1 MKTLS
6 FLISLWLCTTL
17 AAQTVTTD
25 TNVMIPQRNASG
37 TNTPRNILGSANLWE
52 AIGINGSGV
61 LTSLTLWDMSTLIT
75 GRAAGRV
82 LAVNSG
88 NSGFEFIAGVAVTDG
103 DKGDI
108 SVTDSGAVWSIDT
121 GAVTTADIFD
131 GTITNAD
138 IAAGAAIALSKLAT
152 DPLARA
158 NHTGTQTLSTISDAG
173 TLAGLSAV
181 ASAQIT
187 DGTIVN
193 ADISASSAIADTKL
207 ATISTAGKVSD
218 SALSSNVG
226 LKNGTNTWTGNQTI
240 SVASTTPLSIQRSDG
255 SSDGTGQKL
264 GVLLGTG
271 GGDGSGS
278 IIGHY
283 SLTSGSSTYRQGFR
297 FYDVGAS
304 IENSSGG
311 KALDLNHST
320 GTAAFGTT
328 AGSEQ
333 FYGKL
338 YIGGSFATS
347 GTNNVRTV
355 LANPTISLGSGF
367 GVALYDAVGTVTGT
381 ANTDHMISYQARSI
395 YDSSG
400 TVGSLTGFGSILVN
414 DGGNATNM
422 YGFLAYD
429 PTGTGSVTNNYGLY
443 VNSLTKGTNNY
454 AVYTAGSTPSY
465 FGGAITAN
473 GGVVGLGTT
482 NAGTWASP
490 ITTNPYSP
498 TWTTQDLNL
507 LYGATGTIN
516 LPAVSG
522 YNGKTIM
529 ITSTG
534 TFTITV
540 DPNGSELIM
549 EGGTSLGAG
558 VADVISATAGTFV
571 GFTGA
576 DGRWIKREAGGGT
589 ASSVAWADITSK
601 PTTLSGFGITDAQPL
616 DTDLTQL
623 AALGD
628 PNADRIPFW
637 DDSAGAWAYLTP
649 GSGISI
655 SGTTISATGS
665 ATNTWTALGAGTA
678 LTVNTNYYVS
688 LNANRTL
695 TFSGGGTEGDRV
707 RLRAVVSSGP
717 ITLTI
722 PTSYRIGNSGS
733 FTALPLQ
740 DGDHMLVWE
749 YVNSLWVLS
758 DSSTDYEDAYT
769 VYGNFSGGSAAPAFS
784 NSGVLDFGPWTSLE
798 LPNNAAPTVDVFG
811 EIAGDNNLWGAG
823 RGALLHFDGTS
834 TTALLGVQ
842 TSDTPGTGEIPTY
855 NANGTITWETLPDS
869 VLASEIDT
877 SAKVASLVSDE
888 TGSGALVFG
897 TSPALTTPNLGTP
910 SAATLTN
917 ATGLPIS
924 TGVSG
929 LGTGV
934 ATALATPSSAN
945 LRAAVTD
952 ETGTGALV
960 FAGGDVGA
968 ATGTTASAGDN
979 DTSLATTAFVQTEVD
994 ATKSN
999 SFASPYTTASA
1010 LSPTWS
1016 GPLHAVY
1023 MGVAQTVNLPAAASY
1038 EGRGI
1043 MIYNTGAFTI
1053 TIEPNG
1059 SEVLVRDGTSQS
1071 AGVNFTLSSGA
1082 GNFVSLISDG
1092 TSWITLG
1099 YKGTLTVG
1107 S

>member
-1 MKTLS
+1 MR
-6 FLISLWLCTTL
+6 FLQHCILFLCLATL
-17 AAQTVTTD
+17 AGGDQLQFNWRNGTGGSWGPKVVTTASGKILGFDSNGEPVAIDAPNSVPSIPSTLIPFGNPSGVMTTD
-25 TNVMIPQRNASG
+25 TDLLYSSGNNLLKIKGTGSIQLGDDADGVVIAHPFASHISFSDNANGNELSLDMDTEDQIRFYSLVPG
-37 TNTPRNILGSANLWE
+37 HYVVFDGLEVRVPYTAYGGSW
-52 AIGINGSGV
+52 S
-61 LTSLTLWDMSTLIT
+61 TSL
-75 GRAAGRV
+75 
-82 LAVNSG
+82 AVP
-88 NSGFEFIAGVAVTDG
+88 TQ
-103 DKGDI
+103 K
-108 SVTDSGAVWSIDT
+108 AVWEQIESLPATSDT
-121 GAVTTADIFD
+121 
-131 GTITNAD
+131 
-138 IAAGAAIALSKLAT
+138 L
-152 DPLARA
+152 
-158 NHTGTQTLSTISDAG
+158 
-173 TLAGLSAV
+173 
-181 ASAQIT
+181 
-187 DGTIVN
+187 
-193 ADISASSAIADTKL
+193 
-207 ATISTAGKVSD
+207 
-218 SALSSNVG
+218 
-226 LKNGTNTWTGNQTI
+226 TWTGNQTI
-240 SVASTTPLSIQRSDG
+240 SVASTTPFTVQRSDG
-255 SSDGTGQKL
+255 SANGTGQKL

-367 GVALYDAVGTVTGT
+367 GVALYDAVGTVTGS

-429 PTGTGSVTNNYGLY
+429 PTGTGTVTNNYGLY

-473 GGVVGLGTT
+473 AGVVGLGTT

-498 TWTTQDLNL
+498 TWTTQDFNL

-516 LPAVSG
+516 LPAVSA

-549 EGGTSLGAG
+549 EGGASLGAG
-558 VADVISATAGTFV
+558 VADVISATPGTFV

-576 DGRWIKREAGGGT
+576 DGRWIKREAGFAG
-589 ASSVAWADITSK
+589 SVAWADITSK
-601 PTTLSGFGITDAQPL
+601 PTTLSGFGITDAQQL

-665 ATNTWTALGAGTA
+665 ATNTWTALGSGTA

-717 ITLTI
+717 VTLTI

-733 FTALPLQ
+733 FTTIPLQ

-749 YVNSLWVLS
+749 YINSLWVLS

-769 VYGNFSGGSAAPAFS
+769 VYGNFSGGLAAPAFS

-811 EIAGDNNLWGAG
+811 EIAGDNNLWGSG

-855 NANGTITWETLPDS
+855 NSNGTITWETLPDS
-869 VLASEIDT
+869 VLTTELDT
-877 SAKVASLVSDE
+877 SAEIATLVGDE
-888 TGSGALVFG
+888 TGSGLLVFA

-945 LRAAVTD
+945 LRTAVTD

-979 DTSLATTAFVQTEVD
+979 DTSVATTAFVQNEIYPDNFGTP
-994 ATKSN
+994 
-999 SFASPYTTASA
+999 ASPTTTNP
-1010 LSPTWS
+1010 LSPTWD
-1016 GPLHAVY
+1016 GQLGEVWY
-1023 MGVAQTVNLPAAASY
+1023 GTTGTINLPTGSTY
-1038 EGRGI
+1038 DGKGI
-1043 MIYNTGAFTI
+1043 LIYNTGAFTI
-1053 TIEPNG
+1053 TINPNDAD
-1059 SEVLVRDGTSQS
+1059 LVWRDGSPQS
-1071 AGVNFTLSSGA
+1071 AGVSFTLSSGA
-1082 GNFVSLISDG
+1082 GNFVSIIKRG
-1092 TSWITLG
+1092 GVWVTLG
-1099 YKGTLTVG
+1099 YKGTLNVG